1 VIPLAKIAKRGSEK
15 SVAQAMALALPRAM
29 TKLAARLVEKP
40 WGRTELPAMFGETGG
55 QKIGELWFD
64 GPADAALLVKYLF
77 TSERLSVQVH
87 PNDAQALE
95 RGLPRGK
102 SECWYVVEAEPG
114 ASIGLGLKR
123 EVTADELRVAAL
135 DGSIVE
141 LLDWRPVIAGDF
153 LAVPAGTI
161 HAIGDGISLV
171 EIQQNSDVTYRL
183 YDYGRPRELHLDD
196 ALAVANRGPYP
207 DTLVRKVD
215 SDRDGLLV
223 EGPPFRLVH
232 SHADAMQDRLRWVV
246 PLDGEAAGECLL
258 VEPGNRLEIAEAR
271 MLIAASG

>member
-1 VIPLAKIAKRGSEK
+1 
-15 SVAQAMALALPRAM
+15 M
-29 TKLAARLVEKP
+29 
-40 WGRTELPAMFGETGG
+40 PAMFGETSGR
-55 QKIGELWFD
+55 KIGELWFD
-64 GPADAALLVKYLF
+64 GPADAPLLVKYLF
-77 TSERLSVQVH
+77 TSDRLSVQVH
-87 PNDAQALE
+87 PNDEQARA
-95 RGLPRGK
+95 RGLRGK

-123 EVTADELRVAAL
+123 KVTADGLHAAAL

-141 LLDWRPVIAGDF
+141 LLDWRPVTAGDF

-161 HAIGDGISLV
+161 HAIGGGITLV

-207 DTLVRKVD
+207 DALVRKVD
-215 SDRDGLLV
+215 PDRDGLLV

-232 SHADAMQDRLRWVV
+232 SHADAMQDRLRWVI
-246 PLDGEAAGECLL
+246 PLEGQAAGECLL
-258 VEPGNRLEIAEAR
+258 LQRDERLQSGGER
-271 MLIAASG
+271 VLIAASA